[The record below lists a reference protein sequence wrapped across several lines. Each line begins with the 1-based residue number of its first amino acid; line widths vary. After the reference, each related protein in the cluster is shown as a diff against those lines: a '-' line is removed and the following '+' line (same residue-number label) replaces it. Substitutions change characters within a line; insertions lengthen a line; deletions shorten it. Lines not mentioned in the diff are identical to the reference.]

1 MTNGDL
7 QKRVDASPR
16 LSALRDRLTNELV
29 FRADNSVQFDPL
41 LVLAVISLMLQIIY
55 YCRDLRKPDEI
66 KQDIKDIRSLPA
78 RKLIRLR
85 RRANLLWRDCC
96 ADKQDS
102 RHDANPILT
111 ALYELGESADDATL
125 DELIELAKEQ

>member
-41 LVLAVISLMLQIIY
+41 LVLAVISLILQIIY
-55 YCRDLRKPDEI
+55 YCRELRKPDEI

-96 ADKQDS
+96 ADKHDA
-102 RHDANPILT
+102 RHDSNPILT
-111 ALYELGESADDATL
+111 AFYELGESADDATL